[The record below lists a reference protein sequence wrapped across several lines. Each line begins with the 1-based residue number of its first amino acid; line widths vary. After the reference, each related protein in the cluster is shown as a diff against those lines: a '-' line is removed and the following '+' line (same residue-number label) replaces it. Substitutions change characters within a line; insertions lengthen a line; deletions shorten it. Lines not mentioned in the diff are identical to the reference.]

1 MTLQLKNT
9 HQITATLRLK
19 SGLHIGAGKD
29 TIEIGGLD
37 LPVVKNPFLQEP
49 YIPGSSVKGKL
60 RSLLEWALDSVE
72 NNGEVWGSKQDRDYP
87 KSDPILRTFGTTN
100 KRWHENHAP
109 GPTRLIVRDSSLNR
123 DWAKMIRERGLPFT
137 EEKTEVSIDRIQGKA
152 GGGGPRRIERVPAG
166 AEFDLE
172 MSFKVFDVDGD
183 GGRVDGICLD
193 RLLEALK
200 LLEKDALGG
209 SGSRGYGR
217 VEVHD
222 LCVDHQSIAEAFGA
236 ITAIS
241 LDVPTRLFGQ
251 EHYG

>member
-9 HQITATLRLK
+9 HRISATLLLK

-37 LPVVKNPFLQEP
+37 LPVVKNPFSQEP

-60 RSLLEWALDSVE
+60 RSLLEWALGKVE
-72 NNGEVWGSKQDRDYP
+72 DNGEVWGSKRDGSYP
-87 KSDPILRTFGTTN
+87 KDDPVLRTFGTTN
-100 KRWHENHAP
+100 KRWHETHAP
-109 GPTRLIVRDSSLNR
+109 GPTRLVVRDAPLNR
-123 DWAKMIRERGLPFT
+123 AWADSIRDRGLPFT
-137 EEKTEVSIDRIQGKA
+137 EEKMEVSVDRIQGKA
-152 GGGGPRRIERVPAG
+152 GGGGPRRIERVPAS

-183 GGRVDGICLD
+183 GGRVDGECLD

-217 VEVHD
+217 VEVQN
-222 LCVDHQSIAEAFGA
+222 LSVDDRPIAEAFDA

-241 LDVPTRLFGQ
+241 LDAPARLVGQ

>member
-9 HQITATLRLK
+9 HRITATLLLK

-37 LPVVKNPFLQEP
+37 LPVVKNPFSQEP

-60 RSLLEWALDSVE
+60 RSLLEWALGKVE
-72 NNGEVWGSKQDRDYP
+72 NNGEVWGSKRDGNYQ
-87 KSDPILRTFGTTN
+87 KDDPVLRTFGTTN
-100 KRWHENHAP
+100 KQWHENHAP
-109 GPTRLIVRDSSLNR
+109 GPTRLVVRDAPLNAAWAEAIR
-123 DWAKMIRERGLPFT
+123 DRGLPFT
-137 EEKTEVSIDRIQGKA
+137 EEKMEVSIDRVQGKA
-152 GGGGPRRIERVPAG
+152 KNGGLRRIERVPAG

-183 GGRVDGICLD
+183 GGKVDGICLD

-217 VEVHD
+217 VEVQG
-222 LCVDHQSIAEAFGA
+222 LSVDGQSIAEAFGTIA
-236 ITAIS
+236 VIS
-241 LDVPTRLFGQ
+241 LDTPARLFGQ